1 MSDTIDLTPTIAPK
15 SDQLNADDLITGP
28 RTITITKVASR
39 GSPDQPIAIYFEG
52 DNGKP
57 YLPCKSMRRVLVAV
71 WGINGADYV
80 GKSMTLYNDPEV
92 IFGGIK
98 VGGIRISHMSDIAE
112 AKSMALTTKK
122 SQRAQYTVKPLPRQQ
137 AEKKAAPKE
146 KLTITTRSGNTT
158 AVSPEKWQSSLLD
171 VIKNRPFDFAKDVM
185 EANEANIEAARATHP
200 DHVAAVEKAWED
212 RKAKAETAAE

>member
-1 MSDTIDLTPTIAPK
+1 MGRARKDGDPLGLAGTRLSFKHGAFYYRHRDGRWEHVGTDV
-15 SDQLNADDLITGP
+15 
-28 RTITITKVASR
+28 KVAKER
-39 GSPDQPIAIYFEG
+39 A
-52 DNGKP
+52 
-57 YLPCKSMRRVLVAV
+57 
-71 WGINGADYV
+71 
-80 GKSMTLYNDPEV
+80 TLYNDPEV